1 MRMIFRPIYTFRE
14 NLRQIGT
21 AVSAAREYSEAGKQR
36 ADSSAS
42 SAIPL

>member
-1 MRMIFRPIYTFRE
+1 MKSFLKPLHTFRE

-21 AVSAAREYSEAGKQR
+21 AVNAAREFSEAGKAR
-36 ADSSAS
+36 VEAPSS